1 MINFE
6 GANICFLLIPTR
18 NSLKTL
24 AKTLNISEFLR
35 LRDYGTPLFDVRS
48 PGEFAHGHIS
58 QASNLPLFTDE
69 ERKLIGT
76 LYKQQ
81 GRAIAVE
88 KGFALTGLKMA
99 DWAKMAATFTE
110 QDAVLM
116 HCWRGGM
123 RSNAMA
129 FLFESVGAQPIVL
142 RGGYKAY
149 RNATQEEFARTR
161 KFIVVGGSTGS
172 GKTELLH
179 ELREQGETIID
190 LEALARHKG
199 SVFGSLGMDEQP
211 SVEQFENNLFEAL
224 RVIPDNTRI
233 WIEDESRSIG
243 RNFIPPPFYRLMH
256 EAPLVVL
263 SNSLQQRVER
273 LVYDYGKFDPQ
284 ELIAA
289 FLRIQKRLG
298 GKATQDAVSAVN
310 SGDLHVA
317 AEIALYYYDK
327 AYHHTLSE
335 HINDR
340 IYQLEGE
347 NKSMSQVAANA
358 IHLANQLEQHY
369 E

>member
-35 LRDYGTPLFDVRS
+35 LRDLGTPLFDVRS
-48 PGEFAHGHIS
+48 PGEFAHGHIRH
-58 QASNLPLFTDE
+58 AANLPLFTDE
-69 ERKLIGT
+69 ERKIIGT

-88 KGFALTGLKMA
+88 KGFALTGPKMA
-99 DWAKMAATFTE
+99 DWAKLAATCTE
-110 QDAVLM
+110 QEAVLM

-129 FLFESVGAQPIVL
+129 FLFDSVGAQSVVL
-142 RGGYKAY
+142 CGGYKAY
-149 RNATQEEFARTR
+149 RSAAQEEFIRAR
-161 KFIVVGGSTGS
+161 KFVVIGGSTGS

-179 ELREQGETIID
+179 ELRAQGETIID
-190 LEALARHKG
+190 LEAIAKHKG

-211 SVEQFENNLFEAL
+211 SVEQFENNLFEVL
-224 RVIPDNTRI
+224 RLIPDNTRI

-256 EAPLVVL
+256 EAPLIVL
-263 SNSLQQRVER
+263 STSMQQRVDR
-273 LVYDYGKFDPQ
+273 LVNDYGKFDPE
-284 ELIAA
+284 ELTAA

-310 SGDLHVA
+310 AGNLHAA

-327 AYHHTLSE
+327 AYNHTLAE
-335 HINDR
+335 HINER
-340 IYQLEGE
+340 MHYLEVGNDSLSE
-347 NKSMSQVAANA
+347 VARNA
-358 IHLANQLEQHY
+358 IHLANQLKQ
-369 E
+369 

>member
-18 NSLKTL
+18 NSVKTL

-35 LRDYGTPLFDVRS
+35 LRDLGTPIFDVRS
-48 PGEFAHGHIS
+48 PGEFAQGQIS
-58 QASNLPLFTDE
+58 HASNLPLFTDE
-69 ERKLIGT
+69 ERKIIGT

-88 KGFALTGLKMA
+88 KGFALTGPKMA
-99 DWAKMAATFTE
+99 DWAKFAATLKE

-149 RNATQEEFARTR
+149 RSAAQEEFTRAR
-161 KFIVVGGSTGS
+161 KFIVIGGSTGC

-179 ELREQGETIID
+179 ELQKNGETIID
-190 LEALARHKG
+190 LEAIAKHKG
-199 SVFGSLGMDEQP
+199 SVFGALGMDEQP
-211 SVEQFENNLFEAL
+211 TVEQFENNLFEVL
-224 RVIPDNTRI
+224 RLIPHNSRI

-256 EAPLVVL
+256 EAPLFVL
-263 SNSLQQRVER
+263 STPLQQRVER
-273 LVYDYGKFDPQ
+273 LIKDYGNFDPA
-284 ELIAA
+284 ELTAA

-310 SGDLHVA
+310 SGNLRAA

-327 AYHHTLSE
+327 AYHHTLAE
-335 HINDR
+335 HVNDR
-340 IYQLEGE
+340 IHHLECDNRSLSE
-347 NKSMSQVAANA
+347 VARNA
-358 IHLANQLEQHY
+358 IHLANQLEQ
-369 E
+369 